1 MTAGQASGLSSVIVW
16 SRNPPR
22 LFPQSRV
29 NVDVRVAKR
38 VLFLLASLISGQ
50 ACAQSPYR
58 VEIDLA
64 EQRAYLLEGRHVV
77 TASPISSGR
86 VGHLTETGSFQVI
99 EKERNHYSSIYGKI
113 VDASG
118 RTVVAD
124 ADVDMKVPSGCR
136 FVPAP
141 MPYFMRFHG
150 SDGMHAGYL
159 PGYPASHGCVRMP
172 DQYAVAF
179 FNAVNVGTP
188 VTVFGRTPVNRY
200 YSGQTQPG
208 LQRRPRFGPFMDPRF
223 PPPPPPRAWWR

>member
-1 MTAGQASGLSSVIVW
+1 MRVVLGLIVFF
-16 SRNPPR
+16 S
-22 LFPQSRV
+22 
-29 NVDVRVAKR
+29 AA
-38 VLFLLASLISGQ
+38 VLLRGETS
-50 ACAQSPYR
+50 
-58 VEIDLA
+58 VEIDLQ
-64 EQRAYLLEGRHVV
+64 EQRAYLLQNGRPVL
-77 TASPISSGR
+77 ASPISSGR
-86 VGHLTETGSFQVI
+86 YGHLTQTGSFKVI

-179 FNAVNVGTP
+179 FNAVSVGTP
-188 VTVFGRTPVNRY
+188 VTVFGRTPVSRY

-208 LQRRPRFGPFMDPRF
+208 FQRRPRFGPFRGRGY
-223 PPPPPPRAWWR
+223 PPPPPPMWWR

>member
-1 MTAGQASGLSSVIVW
+1 VRAVLALTLFFCAG
-16 SRNPPR
+16 
-22 LFPQSRV
+22 
-29 NVDVRVAKR
+29 
-38 VLFLLASLISGQ
+38 VLLRAETS
-50 ACAQSPYR
+50 
-58 VEIDLA
+58 VEIDLQ
-64 EQRAYLLEGRHVV
+64 EQRAYLLQNGRPVL
-77 TASPISSGR
+77 ASPISSGR
-86 VGHLTETGSFQVI
+86 YGHLTESGSFKVI

-179 FNAVNVGTP
+179 FNAVSVGTP

-208 LQRRPRFGPFMDPRF
+208 FPRRPRFGPFMRPGF
-223 PPPPPPRAWWR
+223 PPPPGVWWR

>member
-1 MTAGQASGLSSVIVW
+1 MILGLT
-16 SRNPPR
+16 
-22 LFPQSRV
+22 LFFC
-29 NVDVRVAKR
+29 AA
-38 VLFLLASLISGQ
+38 VLLRAETS
-50 ACAQSPYR
+50 
-58 VEIDLA
+58 VEIDLQ
-64 EQRAYLLEGRHVV
+64 EQRAYLLQNGRPVL
-77 TASPISSGR
+77 ASPISSGR
-86 VGHLTETGSFQVI
+86 YGHLTGTGSFKVI

-113 VDASG
+113 VDRSG

-172 DQYAVAF
+172 DQYAIAF
-179 FNAVNVGTP
+179 FNAVSVGTP

-200 YSGQTQPG
+200 YSSQTQPG
-208 LQRRPRFGPFMDPRF
+208 FPRRPRFGPFMGPGF
-223 PPPPPPRAWWR
+223 QPPPPPGWWR

>member
-1 MTAGQASGLSSVIVW
+1 MRVILGLT
-16 SRNPPR
+16 
-22 LFPQSRV
+22 LFFC
-29 NVDVRVAKR
+29 AAA
-38 VLFLLASLISGQ
+38 LLRAETS
-50 ACAQSPYR
+50 
-58 VEIDLA
+58 VEIDLQ
-64 EQRAYLLEGRHVV
+64 EQRAYLLQNGRPVL
-77 TASPISSGR
+77 ASPISSGR
-86 VGHLTETGSFQVI
+86 YGHLTETGSFKVV

-172 DQYAVAF
+172 DQYAIAF
-179 FNAVNVGTP
+179 FNAVSVGTP

-200 YSGQTQPG
+200 YSSQTQPG
-208 LQRRPRFGPFMDPRF
+208 FPRRPHFGPFMGPGF
-223 PPPPPPRAWWR
+223 PPPPPPGWWR

>member
-1 MTAGQASGLSSVIVW
+1 MRAILGLT
-16 SRNPPR
+16 
-22 LFPQSRV
+22 LFFFAALL
-29 NVDVRVAKR
+29 VRAET
-38 VLFLLASLISGQ
+38 S
-50 ACAQSPYR
+50 
-58 VEIDLA
+58 VEIDLQ
-64 EQRAYLLEGRHVV
+64 EQRAYLLENGRPVL
-77 TASPISSGR
+77 ASPISSGR
-86 VGHLTETGSFQVI
+86 YGHLTERGSFKVI

-172 DQYAVAF
+172 EQYAVAF
-179 FNAVNVGTP
+179 FNAVSVGTP

-200 YSGQTQPG
+200 YSGQTQRGFP
-208 LQRRPRFGPFMDPRF
+208 QRPRFGPFMGPGY
-223 PPPPPPRAWWR
+223 PPPPPPMWWR